1 VTQCDRIGEK
11 LVQIDRWLALAAF
24 AAMTLVS
31 ASVQAATDWPTRQVT
46 IIVPT
51 GAGGNTDLMAR
62 LAAQHLST
70 KFGHPFVVE
79 NRPGAGG
86 AVASGQVANAAPDGY
101 TIMFTPNSMI
111 LLTPLVQKMSFN
123 PDKVLKPVTNVG
135 TGSQVVAVKRS
146 LGVKN
151 IDEFIAYAKARPGKL
166 NYAVAGTNNISH
178 LAPVLLFAKTGV
190 DLVIVPSRS
199 EPQAISD
206 LKAGTVDFYFGNTSV
221 LLALKD
227 DPEIRL
233 IAVGTATRVAAAPD
247 LPTVSESVPGFV
259 FASWNGFMVP
269 AATPDDVVD
278 KLRNEVSAFVKTP
291 EISERLRNLGIVPG
305 GAAKEEVAAVFDHD
319 RKAFAEAVKAAG
331 IPQP

>member
-1 VTQCDRIGEK
+1 M
-11 LVQIDRWLALAAF
+11 QIDRWMALAAF
-24 AAMTLVS
+24 AAVTLVS

-111 LLTPLVQKMSFN
+111 LLTPLVQKMPFD
-123 PDKVLKPVTNVG
+123 PDKAMKPVTNVG

-146 LGVKN
+146 LGVKT
-151 IDEFIAYAKARPGKL
+151 IDEFIAYAKAHPGKL

-221 LLALKD
+221 LLPLKD

-278 KLRNEVSAFVKTP
+278 KLRNEISAFVKTP

-305 GAAKEEVAAVFDHD
+305 GAAKEEVAAVFAHD

>member
-1 VTQCDRIGEK
+1 M
-11 LVQIDRWLALAAF
+11 QIDRWMGLAAL
-24 AAMTLVS
+24 AAMTLFS
-31 ASVQAATDWPTRQVT
+31 ASVHAATDWPTRQVT
-46 IIVPT
+46 IVVPT

-62 LAAQHLST
+62 LAAQHLSV
-70 KFGHPFVVE
+70 KFGRPFIVE

-111 LLTPLVQKMSFN
+111 LLTPLVQKMPFD
-123 PDKVLKPVTNVG
+123 PDKALKPVTNVG

-146 LGVKN
+146 LGVN
-151 IDEFIAYAKARPGKL
+151 TIDEFIAYAKAHPGKL

-178 LAPVLLFAKTGV
+178 LAPVLLFARTGV

-206 LKAGTVDFYFGNTSV
+206 LKAGNVDFYFGNTSV

-227 DPEIRL
+227 DPAIKL
-233 IAVGTATRVAAAPD
+233 LAVGTATRVAAAPE

-278 KLRNEVSAFVKTP
+278 KLRNELAAFVKTP
-291 EISERLRNLGIVPG
+291 EISGRLRNLGIVPG
-305 GAAKEEVAAVFDHD
+305 GETKEEVAAVFDHD
-319 RKAFAEAVKAAG
+319 RKAFAEAVRAAG

>member
-1 VTQCDRIGEK
+1 M
-11 LVQIDRWLALAAF
+11 QIDRWLALAAF